1 MAPPPSTT
9 RHRPWRTLIG
19 LLVVVVG
26 LSVWAFWPGT
36 AHTPRLGLDLKG
48 GTQVILAPK
57 LSEGSGTVT
66 QDQLN
71 QTVQIIRNRVN
82 GLGVS
87 EAQVNV
93 QGQGNNAVIIVSVP
107 GVNAQ
112 QLAEQLKQTAL
123 LDFRPVLART
133 SGAPVTVPTPTPS
146 ASPSKSIVPK
156 PTTSPAK
163 ASTPSPTASTKKA
176 TKSVFIKGQA
186 AATATP
192 TPTPVASPTATL
204 PPGTTAPV
212 QVNSEAELAKPYTLL
227 DCTNPKV
234 RPGGIPDNP
243 DKYIVTCS
251 PDGTQKFALQPAFIR
266 GSMITNASANLGSGG
281 SWTVDLTFNSE
292 GSKKLAQISTELS
305 KKQSPQNEFAI
316 VLDGLVQS
324 HPYFAEP
331 ILGGQAQITGQFTAQ
346 QAKDLAQLLKYGAL
360 PINLQVQSATT
371 VSPTL
376 GADQLRA
383 GLLAGAIGLIL
394 VVLYLL
400 LYYKAMGV
408 IGVLSLAVAALISYL
423 LFVDLSKRIGFTLTL
438 AGVAGAIVAI
448 GITADS
454 FVVYFERIRDEIRDG
469 KTLRVAVDAGWVR
482 ARRTLLAADFVSLL
496 AAVIL
501 YLLSVGSVR
510 GFAFALG
517 LTTLV
522 DLAVAFFFTHP
533 LTLIA
538 ARTKWFQAG
547 SKLTGVSPQVLR
559 EGLPERAVATSGKG
573 K

>member
-1 MAPPPSTT
+1 MAPPPTK
-9 RHRPWRTLIG
+9 HRPWRTLAI
-19 LLVVVVG
+19 LMVCVVG
-26 LSVWAFWPGT
+26 LGVWAFWPGT
-36 AHTPRLGLDLKG
+36 QHSPRLGLDLRG
-48 GTQVILAPK
+48 GTQVILKPK
-57 LSEGSGTVT
+57 VSEGSGQVT

-71 QTVQIIRNRVN
+71 QTVVILRNRVN

-87 EAQVNV
+87 EAEVNV
-93 QGQGNNAVIIVSVP
+93 QGQGSNAVIIVSVP

-112 QLAEQLKQTAL
+112 TLAQQLKQTAL
-123 LDFRPVLART
+123 LDFRAVLART
-133 SGAPVTVPTPTPS
+133 TGGPIP
-146 ASPSKSIVPK
+146 
-156 PTTSPAK
+156 
-163 ASTPSPTASTKKA
+163 
-176 TKSVFIKGQA
+176 
-186 AATATP
+186 TATP
-192 TPTPVASPTATL
+192 TPSSSPSTSIKPKPTASATPSASASTVPTKPAAAPTPTAKETL

-212 QVNSEAELAKPYTLL
+212 ESTTQAGLVKPYQLL
-227 DCTNPKV
+227 DCTDPKV

-243 DKYIVTCS
+243 NKYIVTCS
-251 PDGTQKFALQPAFIR
+251 KDGAEKFALDTAFIR
-266 GSMITNASANLGSGG
+266 GTMITNATANVSSSG
-281 SWTVDLTFNSE
+281 SWTVDLTFNSD
-292 GSKKLAQISTELS
+292 GSKKLAEISTTLS
-305 KKQSPQNEFAI
+305 KKTSPQNEFAI

-331 ILGGQAQITGQFTAQ
+331 ILGGQAQISGQFTAQ
-346 QAKDLAQLLKYGAL
+346 EARDLAQLLKYGAL
-360 PINLQVQSATT
+360 PINLEVQSATT

-376 GADQLRA
+376 GSDQLRA

-400 LYYKAMGV
+400 LYYKAMGL
-408 IGVLSLAVAALISYL
+408 IGVVSLGLAAVISYI

-454 FVVYFERIRDEIRDG
+454 FVVYFERIRDEIREG
-469 KTLRVAVDAGWVR
+469 KTLRVAIDAGWLR

-501 YLLSVGSVR
+501 YLLSVGGVR

-522 DLAVAFFFTHP
+522 DLLVAFTFTRP

-538 ARTKWFQAG
+538 ANMAWFQKG
-547 SKLTGVSPQVLR
+547 SPLTGVSPQVLR
-559 EGLPERAVATSGKG
+559 EGLPQRAATPAGKG